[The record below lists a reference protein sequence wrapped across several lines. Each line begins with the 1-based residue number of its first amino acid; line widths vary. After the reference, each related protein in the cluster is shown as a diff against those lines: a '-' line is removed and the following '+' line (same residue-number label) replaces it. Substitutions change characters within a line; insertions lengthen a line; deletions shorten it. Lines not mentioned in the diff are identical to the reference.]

1 MDIFKEAL
9 NRVKDPIYKNRLLND
24 KKVEGCVFSFLGTD
38 IEGMLVPHN
47 SNAAQVL
54 HRGVEKVIHTKNSLS
69 LIGKV
74 SGKDMSLSVFGQEYM
89 IRNRGNVSLVYRD
102 LSDMLHLGS
111 FNEKLDR
118 FLSSTNSGGGLSLV
132 GSPSLLLTAALLD
145 SIEKKMEGSVCRL
158 VKVKGKFRAIE
169 YSVDGASCVLD
180 ICFESLTQA
189 LNYIELSPYR
199 YIFIESYSGFTAIH
213 EALNLSTQGKVV
225 VYCESGVGSTY
236 SIYNAQTNLDN
247 NVFSSMFLS
256 SMFVNTLP
264 YVHGKRLPK
273 VIFHRHRAYS
283 KWSVLKSSPTPN
295 EYVSIDPVDG
305 IDSVA
310 VGAILLSEVVETSKA
325 LKKWIV
331 ENISPSDL
339 AANLRLDQGWL
350 SISDEASKAARE
362 ELVTFDQIQ
371 NKITLI

>member
-9 NRVKDPIYKNRLLND
+9 KRVSDPVYKNRLLND
-24 KKVEGCVFSFLGTD
+24 KKVGSCVFGFLGTD
-38 IEGMLVPHN
+38 IDGMLLPHN

-54 HRGVEKVIHTKNSLS
+54 HRGAEKVIHTKKSLS
-69 LIGKV
+69 LINKL

-89 IRNRGNVSLVYRD
+89 IRNRGYISLVYRD
-102 LSDMLHLGS
+102 LSDMLYLGS

-118 FLSSTNSGGGLSLV
+118 FLSATNSGGGLSLV
-132 GSPSLLLTAALLD
+132 GSPSLLLSAALLD
-145 SIEKKMEGSVCRL
+145 CMEKKMEESVCRL
-158 VKVKGKFRAIE
+158 VKVKDKFKALE
-169 YSVDGASCVLD
+169 YSDDGSACVLN
-180 ICFESLTQA
+180 ICFDSLSEA

-213 EALNLSTQGKVV
+213 EALNLSIQGKVV
-225 VYCESGVGSTY
+225 VYCESGVSSIY
-236 SIYNAQTNLDN
+236 SIYNAQTILDKN
-247 NVFSSMFLS
+247 FFSSMFSS

-264 YVHGKRLPK
+264 CVHGKRLPK
-273 VIFHRHRAYS
+273 VIFNSHRSYS
-283 KWSVLKSSPTPN
+283 KWSVLKSSPTPS
-295 EYVSIDPVDG
+295 EYVLIDPVDG

-325 LKKWIV
+325 LKKWIA

-362 ELVTFDQIQ
+362 GLVTFDQIQ